1 MSKPLVIVESPAK
14 AKTIAKFLGDGYDV
28 RASVGHIADLPSK
41 GLSVDVDNGFKPNY
55 QLTER
60 GSTIIKELKAALK
73 TASALYIA
81 TDEDRE
87 GEAIA
92 AHLFEYLKPKV
103 ETKRMVFHEITKAA
117 IDEAIAHPREI
128 DYKLVDAA
136 EARRILDRLFGY
148 EVSPILWRKVNR
160 GLSAGRVQSPAIRLV
175 VEREQER
182 MAHVSA
188 AYWDLEAV
196 TATQPS
202 FTGTLIS
209 VDGVRI
215 ATGKDFSDK
224 GIAKDG
230 VVVINEERAQQLTAG
245 LQGITLDVRSVEE
258 KPYRKSPR
266 APFMTSTLQQ
276 EGGNKLRITASEVM
290 RLAQGLYEAGY
301 ITYMRTDAVTLG
313 AEALAA
319 VRSEI
324 ETTYGKPFLSTEP
337 REYKSKVKNAQEAHE
352 AIRPALPLRSPDQLA
367 NELRANELALY
378 RLIWQRT
385 IASQM
390 SDTNGTTLTIKMG
403 GVSAGA
409 APADCE
415 FSASGTTIT
424 FAGYRQ
430 AYQEVEEE
438 TEDEKEA
445 LLPPLKVGDGVTIES
460 INAIGHNTSPPARYT
475 EPTLVKRL
483 EEEGIGRPST
493 YASILGTIINRGYVW
508 KKGQA
513 LVPSWTAFAVVRL
526 LKDHFTTLIDFKF
539 TAIVEEELDE
549 IAGGTRVRDAWLA
562 EFYFGN
568 GKELPGLKPL
578 VAHNIENI
586 DAATLNAFHVGPHPV
601 SGDMIEARPGK
612 FGPYIR
618 CGEQTAGI
626 PDSMAPD
633 ELTVDVALEILSRPK
648 FEDPI
653 GDLDGLP
660 VFKKTGKYGPYVQW
674 GTMDEPPPGL
684 EKAKMVSLF
693 KTMDLATTTIDDALR
708 LLSLPRTVGH
718 DPSDG
723 ELITAQNGRYG
734 PYINKGKESRTLDT
748 EEELFTYTL
757 DQSLAK
763 LAEPRVYGRRGPAKP
778 PLREFGVDPISSKP
792 VVAKEGKF
800 GVYVTDG
807 ETNASLTRGDRLE
820 YVTPERAFELL
831 AIRRDADPTLKRKK
845 AAKKPAK
852 KAAKKA
858 AAPDAEK
865 PAKKAAKKVAKKAAK
880 KKPAKK

>member
-1 MSKPLVIVESPAK
+1 
-14 AKTIAKFLGDGYDV
+14 
-28 RASVGHIADLPSK
+28 
-41 GLSVDVDNGFKPNY
+41 
-55 QLTER
+55 
-60 GSTIIKELKAALK
+60 
-73 TASALYIA
+73 
-81 TDEDRE
+81 
-87 GEAIA
+87 
-92 AHLFEYLKPKV
+92 
-103 ETKRMVFHEITKAA
+103 
-117 IDEAIAHPREI
+117 
-128 DYKLVDAA
+128 
-136 EARRILDRLFGY
+136 
-148 EVSPILWRKVNR
+148 
-160 GLSAGRVQSPAIRLV
+160 
-175 VEREQER
+175 
-182 MAHVSA
+182 
-188 AYWDLEAV
+188 
-196 TATQPS
+196 
-202 FTGTLIS
+202 
-209 VDGVRI
+209 
-215 ATGKDFSDK
+215 
-224 GIAKDG
+224 
-230 VVVINEERAQQLTAG
+230 
-245 LQGITLDVRSVEE
+245 
-258 KPYRKSPR
+258 
-266 APFMTSTLQQ
+266 
-276 EGGNKLRITASEVM
+276 
-290 RLAQGLYEAGY
+290 
-301 ITYMRTDAVTLG
+301 
-313 AEALAA
+313 
-319 VRSEI
+319 
-324 ETTYGKPFLSTEP
+324 
-337 REYKSKVKNAQEAHE
+337 
-352 AIRPALPLRSPDQLA
+352 
-367 NELRANELALY
+367 
-378 RLIWQRT
+378 
-385 IASQM
+385 
-390 SDTNGTTLTIKMG
+390 
-403 GVSAGA
+403 
-409 APADCE
+409 
-415 FSASGTTIT
+415 
-424 FAGYRQ
+424 
-430 AYQEVEEE
+430 
-438 TEDEKEA
+438 
-445 LLPPLKVGDGVTIES
+445 
-460 INAIGHNTSPPARYT
+460 
-475 EPTLVKRL
+475 
-483 EEEGIGRPST
+483 
-493 YASILGTIINRGYVW
+493 
-508 KKGQA
+508 
-513 LVPSWTAFAVVRL
+513 VVRL

-633 ELTVDVALEILSRPK
+633 ELTVDVALEI
-648 FEDPI
+648 
-653 GDLDGLP
+653 
-660 VFKKTGKYGPYVQW
+660 FKKTGKYGPYVQW

-852 KAAKKA
+852 KAAKKT

-865 PAKKAAKKVAKKAAK
+865 PAKKAVKKVAKKAAK